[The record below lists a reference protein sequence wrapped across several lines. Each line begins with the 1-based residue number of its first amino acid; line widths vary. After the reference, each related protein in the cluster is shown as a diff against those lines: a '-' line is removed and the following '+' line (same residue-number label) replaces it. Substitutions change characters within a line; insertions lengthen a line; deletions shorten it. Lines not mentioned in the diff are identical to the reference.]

1 MDPAPAAARA
11 NEWIDALRA
20 QISKLAVRAEEDD
33 VHRLRVACGR
43 LGVWLRLAGIDVLRD
58 DLRWLRRSA
67 APLRDLDVVGTMP
80 EARRHSGR
88 LYAERQRAERELA
101 LALESP
107 RTAGLVRALPLL
119 PAPDERR
126 ARRTLERLTK
136 RARRA
141 GEELAHADDP
151 FAALHR
157 LRRRV
162 RALRYAREWLG
173 EDTSALRAAQ
183 EELGAY
189 NDRVVLLRTLREL
202 VPTPAHDAQ
211 TAERLQRELERRARE
226 LCRQWADP
234 RARLRVA

>member
-1 MDPAPAAARA
+1 MQPAK
-11 NEWIDALRA
+11 EWIDALRA
-20 QISKLAVRAEEDD
+20 QVSKTAARAAEED
-33 VHRLRVACGR
+33 VHQLRVACGR
-43 LGVWLRLAGIDVLRD
+43 LGVWLRLAGTDVLRD
-58 DLRWLRRSA
+58 DLHWLRRSA

-101 LALESP
+101 LALESA

-119 PAPDERR
+119 PEPDERG
-126 ARRTLERLTK
+126 ARRALERLTK

-141 GEELAHADDP
+141 AEELAHSGDP

-173 EDTSALRAAQ
+173 EDTRELRAAQ

-202 VPTPAHDAQ
+202 VTTPAPDVE
-211 TAERLQRELERRARE
+211 TSERLERELERRARE

>member
-1 MDPAPAAARA
+1 MQPAK
-11 NEWIDALRA
+11 EWIDALRA
-20 QISKLAVRAEEDD
+20 QVSKTAARAAEED
-33 VHRLRVACGR
+33 VHQLRVACGR
-43 LGVWLRLAGIDVLRD
+43 LGVWLRLAGTDVLRD
-58 DLRWLRRSA
+58 DLHWLRRSA
-67 APLRDLDVVGTMP
+67 PRPCATSMSWARTMLSAAPP
-80 EARRHSGR
+80 GR

-101 LALESP
+101 LALESA
-107 RTAGLVRALPLL
+107 RTAGPVRFAASNRTNEARRALV
-119 PAPDERR
+119 
-126 ARRTLERLTK
+126 RLTK

-141 GEELAHADDP
+141 AEELAHSGDP

-173 EDTSALRAAQ
+173 EDTRELRAAQ

-202 VPTPAHDAQ
+202 VTTPAPDVE
-211 TAERLQRELERRARE
+211 TSERLERELERRARE